1 MSTGRRRL
9 RAGTTS
15 AANPRLLND
24 PPARSHPRRVTN
36 SHTMGS
42 TPMPPFTR
50 PDACSAA
57 FVFAPR
63 RRLRSS
69 DPPAAALPTSLS
81 HGAHGRVAQPLSGQT
96 TAPAGNR
103 RPSPRPLNRVLPQCT
118 LGARPAGTVQA
129 QAAAQS
135 TFRLRARTTSHHRG
149 GASGPKPRAPQGSV
163 WEFGSAPIADPYPS
177 GARFRRGSRDAV
189 QYRKTRLGTF
199 ACTELP

>member
-1 MSTGRRRL
+1 MSNGRRRL

-103 RPSPRPLNRVLPQCT
+103 RPSPAPSTACFPSAPWALVPQGRFKPKQQRSQPSDFGRELHHIT
-118 LGARPAGTVQA
+118 AAAP
-129 QAAAQS
+129 AAQS
-135 TFRLRARTTSHHRG
+135 REHRG
-149 GASGPKPRAPQGSV
+149 GQSGN
-163 WEFGSAPIADPYPS
+163 SAVRRLQTLSLRSTLPTRRP
-177 GARFRRGSRDAV
+177 RRGSIPED
-189 QYRKTRLGTF
+189 RLGTF